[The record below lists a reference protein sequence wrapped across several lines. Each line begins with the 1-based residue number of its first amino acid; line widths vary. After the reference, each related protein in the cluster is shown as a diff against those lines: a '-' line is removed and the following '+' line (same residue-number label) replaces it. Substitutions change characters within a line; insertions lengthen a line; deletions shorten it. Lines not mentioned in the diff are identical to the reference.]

1 MAHTRMSQKKIV
13 LRISLMAVFTALIT
27 VSTLVVRIPVPATGG
42 YINIGDA
49 MIFIVALSF
58 GRAIGG
64 IAGGLGS
71 AIADMIGFPA
81 FAPFTLIIK
90 GFEGYIAGAIADG
103 KSFKRDALGWAAASA
118 VMVAGYFIVE
128 AYIMRL
134 GIAASMV
141 EIPGNLFQV
150 IFGGIIGIP
159 ISRLIRRRIM
169 NFFRM

>member
-1 MAHTRMSQKKIV
+1 
-13 LRISLMAVFTALIT
+13 
-27 VSTLVVRIPVPATGG
+27 
-42 YINIGDA
+42 
-49 MIFIVALSF
+49 
-58 GRAIGG
+58 
-64 IAGGLGS
+64 
-71 AIADMIGFPA
+71 
-81 FAPFTLIIK
+81 LIIK